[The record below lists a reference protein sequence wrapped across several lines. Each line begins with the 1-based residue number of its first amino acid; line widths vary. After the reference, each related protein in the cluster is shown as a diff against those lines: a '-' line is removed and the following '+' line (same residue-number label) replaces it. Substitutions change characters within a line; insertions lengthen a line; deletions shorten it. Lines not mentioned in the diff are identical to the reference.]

1 MSPSP
6 VLLRT
11 ERLAL
16 RRFTADGAELAV
28 APLSALRGRRLGCWC
43 VPERGHAEVIT
54 ELAGSGTG
62 DTP

>member
-16 RRFTADGAELAV
+16 RRFTADDAELVV
-28 APLSALRGRRLGCWC
+28 ALHGA
-43 VPERGHAEVIT
+43 PEVMRFV
-54 ELAGSGTG
+54 L
-62 DTP
+62 